1 MSDARDRAQRIREK
15 AHQIWIEEG
24 RPEGRDREHWDMAS
38 ELVAIEESQRSTL
51 RPPGPPSGEP
61 VEPPEAHENQGEFPE
76 LTDQGEAQSGPRRQR
91 RSNAAD

>member
-1 MSDARDRAQRIREK
+1 MSEARDREERIRQK

-38 ELVAIEESQRSTL
+38 ELVAIEDSQLSTL

-61 VEPPEAHENQGEFPE
+61 VEPPEAYENQGEFPD
-76 LTDQGEAQSGPRRQR
+76 LTDQGEAQSGPRRR